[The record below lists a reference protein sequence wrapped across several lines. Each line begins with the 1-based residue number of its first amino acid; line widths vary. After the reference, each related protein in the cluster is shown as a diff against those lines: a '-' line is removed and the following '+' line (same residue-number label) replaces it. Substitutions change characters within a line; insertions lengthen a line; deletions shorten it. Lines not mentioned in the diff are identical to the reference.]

1 MDTVYQEMLPHR
13 IDPVCGMEVATA
25 RYTRRFRGTEYL
37 FCCENCAV
45 KFAASPEAYLDGSAR
60 LRPEP
65 GSGSVYI
72 CPMDPEIVSSTP
84 GACPKCGM
92 SLEPGG
98 TSPDENNPEL
108 DSMVRRFRVS
118 LILSVPLVV
127 IAMAPHF
134 SLKLFS
140 RLPFAY
146 LNSAELILATPVVL
160 WAAWPF
166 FVRAVA
172 SIMNRSLN
180 MFTLIGIGIGAAYL
194 FSLAATIA
202 PLLFPPVFRDMRGN
216 VGVYF
221 ESCAAITTLVLLG
234 QVLELRARSA
244 SRAAIGALLRQSP
257 RNARRVMADGTEQD
271 CALAEVHKGDRLR
284 VRPGEKIPVDGMV
297 LGGESW
303 VDESMMTGEPVP
315 VAKRM
320 GDTVIGACLNGNG
333 SLLIE
338 AHRIGEETV
347 LARIVRLVSET
358 QRTRAPI
365 QRLADKIAALFV
377 PAVLLVSLATFI
389 GWSAVGH
396 NPAIALVNAIAVLIV
411 ACPCV
416 LGLATPVSIVVAASR
431 GAAMG
436 VLFRSAEAIETLEKI
451 DTLVIDKTGTLTEG
465 RPVVGAV
472 ETCGSLTTDTLL
484 YFAACV
490 ERGSEHPYASAIAE
504 AAVRRG
510 IAALPAERFLAI
522 PGRGVTGMVDGRVVV
537 LGNDA
542 LLAESGVSLSGIA
555 GLRTRTQTLDKGF
568 TVIKAAVDGVAAGYI
583 GIADPLRAGVG
594 EIIARLQ
601 RDGVRV
607 VMLTG
612 DGRAAAES
620 AAAKLSIREIF
631 ADCSPLDKASI
642 VDRLRKDGR
651 VVAMAGDGI
660 NDAPA
665 LAGADVGIAMGKG
678 ADAAIESAPVT
689 LLKSGLDGI
698 LTARSLSRATMKNI
712 RQNLFFAFIYNGLG
726 IPIAAGVL
734 YPAFGILMSP
744 VIAAAAMSFSSVSV
758 IGNALRLRKVRLR

>member
-1 MDTVYQEMLPHR
+1 MNQPDLPG
-13 IDPVCGMEVATA
+13 IDPVCGMKVAAA
-25 RYTRRFRGTEYL
+25 RFTRRYRGTDYR
-37 FCCENCAV
+37 FCCETCAG
-45 KFAASPEAYLDGSAR
+45 KFAASPEAYLDGSVR
-60 LRPEP
+60 REPEP
-65 GSGSVYI
+65 GPGAVYI
-72 CPMDPEIVSSTP
+72 CPMDPEIVRSAP

-92 SLEPGG
+92 SLEPRDTAAGK
-98 TSPDENNPEL
+98 SNPEL
-108 DSMVRRFRVS
+108 IAMVRRFRVS
-118 LILSVPLVV
+118 LVFSVPLVG
-127 IAMAPHF
+127 IAMAPHI
-134 SLKLFS
+134 SLKFFS
-140 RLPFAY
+140 RLPFEY
-146 LNSAELILATPVVL
+146 FNRVELVLATPVVL

-172 SIMNRSLN
+172 SVVNRSLN
-180 MFTLIGIGIGAAYL
+180 MFTLIGIGICAAYL

-202 PLLFPPVFRDMRGN
+202 PSLFPPAFRDMRGN

-221 ESCAAITTLVLLG
+221 ESCVAITTLVLLG
-234 QVLELRARSA
+234 QVLELRARGA

-257 RNARRVMADGTEQD
+257 RTARLVMADGTEQD
-271 CALAEVHKGDRLR
+271 CGLAEVHKGDRLR
-284 VRPGEKIPVDGMV
+284 VRPGEKIPVDGVV
-297 LGGESW
+297 LDGESW

-315 VAKRM
+315 VAKQR

-338 AHRIGEETV
+338 ARRVGEETV
-347 LARIVRLVSET
+347 LARIVHLVSET

-377 PAVLLVSLATFI
+377 PAVLLASLATFI
-389 GWSAVGH
+389 GWSAMGH
-396 NPAIALVNAIAVLIV
+396 NPAIALMNAIAVLIV

-436 VLFRSAEAIETLEKI
+436 VLFRSAEAIETLEKV

-465 RPVVGAV
+465 KPVVVAV
-472 ETCGSLTTDTLL
+472 ETCGSLSSHELL
-484 YFAACV
+484 FYAAGL
-490 ERGSEHPYASAIAE
+490 ERGSEHPYASAILD
-504 AAVRRG
+504 AAGGRG
-510 IAALPAERFLAI
+510 IAAPAADTFLAI
-522 PGRGVTGMVDGRVVV
+522 PGRGVTGMVGGRAVV

-542 LLAESGVSLSGIA
+542 LLEDEGVPLYGISA
-555 GLRTRTQTLDKGF
+555 LRTRTQALDKGY
-568 TVIKAAVDGVAAGYI
+568 TVLNAAIDGVAAGYI
-583 GIADPLRAGVG
+583 AITDPLRPGVG
-594 EIIARLQ
+594 ETITRLQ
-601 RDGVRV
+601 RDGIRV

-631 ADCSPLDKASI
+631 ADCSPLEKASI

-665 LAGADVGIAMGKG
+665 LAGADVGIAMGRG

-689 LLKSGLDGI
+689 LLKSGLNGI
-698 LTARSLSRATMKNI
+698 ETARSLSRATMTNI

-734 YPAFGILMSP
+734 YPAFGILLSP
-744 VIAAAAMSFSSVSV
+744 IIAAAAMSFSSVSV
-758 IGNALRLRKVRLR
+758 IGNALRLRRVRLR